1 MAGIE
6 CSPKIF
12 DFRANGIPVQE
23 SVDFFDTLKQILLFL
38 CFNTEIKTVY
48 SKALKSGQPDF
59 FYLSDFIAGKNFL
72 TEVFFLVTNSMLCVF
87 VFVIY
92 LKLDKMFF
100 ESDKISLLCG
110 LSYYVKIILVRWEKV
125 CGT

>member
-1 MAGIE
+1 M
-6 CSPKIF
+6 
-12 DFRANGIPVQE
+12 
-23 SVDFFDTLKQILLFL
+23 
-38 CFNTEIKTVY
+38 
-48 SKALKSGQPDF
+48 
-59 FYLSDFIAGKNFL
+59 

-100 ESDKISLLCG
+100 ESDKISLLCE

>member
-1 MAGIE
+1 M
-6 CSPKIF
+6 
-12 DFRANGIPVQE
+12 Q
-23 SVDFFDTLKQILLFL
+23 LF
-38 CFNTEIKTVY
+38 
-48 SKALKSGQPDF
+48 SRH
-59 FYLSDFIAGKNFL
+59 YLSDFIAGKNFL